1 MPASTLITHPL
12 PPVWN
17 EESKVLLLGTMPSP
31 KSRELG
37 FFYMHPQ
44 NRFWRVLPQ
53 VFGESLTHPNKT
65 PDTQTA
71 ITERRDFLIHHN
83 LALWDVL
90 ASCQI
95 EGAADS
101 SIRREIPNDFSKILS
116 ESKIR
121 QVFFTGQTAAALWK
135 KHCAALYEK
144 DFNLTVHTLP
154 STSPANARFTL
165 ENLIEEY
172 QIVRECTLS

>member
-1 MPASTLITHPL
+1 MPASTLINHPL
-12 PPVWN
+12 PPVWTP
-17 EESKVLLLGTMPSP
+17 ESKVLLLGTMPSP

-53 VFGESLTHPNKT
+53 VFGENLTLQNKT
-65 PDTQTA
+65 PDTQAA
-71 ITERRDFLIHHN
+71 IEERRDFLLRHN

-95 EGAADS
+95 KGAADS
-101 SIRREIPNDFSKILS
+101 SIRREIPNDFSQILS
-116 ESKIR
+116 ESKISR
-121 QVFFTGQTAAALWK
+121 VFFTGQTAAALWK

-165 ENLIEEY
+165 EKLIEEY
-172 QIVRECTLS
+172 QLVQECMLQ

>member
-12 PPVWN
+12 PPVWTP
-17 EESKVLLLGTMPSP
+17 ESKVLLLGTMPSP

-53 VFGESLTHPNKT
+53 VFSESLALPNKA
-65 PDTQTA
+65 PDTQAA
-71 ITERRDFLIHHN
+71 IAERRDFLIRHN

-95 EGAADS
+95 KGAADS
-101 SIRREIPNDFSKILS
+101 SIRQEIPNDFSQILS

-121 QVFFTGQTAAALWK
+121 QVFFTGQKAAALWK
-135 KHCAALYEK
+135 KLCAALYEER
-144 DFNLTVHTLP
+144 FNLAVHTLP
-154 STSPANARFTL
+154 STSPANARFTIDK
-165 ENLIEEY
+165 LIEEY
-172 QIVRECTLS
+172 QIVRESTLS

>member
-1 MPASTLITHPL
+1 MPDSTLIIHPL
-12 PPVWN
+12 PPVWTP
-17 EESKVLLLGTMPSP
+17 ESKVLLLGTMPSP

-53 VFGESLTHPNKT
+53 VFGESLALPNKT
-65 PDTQTA
+65 PDTQAA
-71 ITERRDFLIHHN
+71 IRERRDFLLRHK
-83 LALWDVL
+83 LALLDVL

-101 SIRREIPNDFSKILS
+101 SIRQEIPNDFSQILS

-172 QIVRECTLS
+172 KIVRECTLS

>member
-1 MPASTLITHPL
+1 MPESTLITHPL

-31 KSRELG
+31 KSRQLG

-53 VFGESLTHPNKT
+53 VFGESLIHPNKS
-65 PDTQTA
+65 PDTQSA
-71 ITERRDFLIHHN
+71 IEERRNFILRHK

-95 EGAADS
+95 KGAADS

-116 ESKIR
+116 ESKISR
-121 QVFFTGQTAAALWK
+121 VFFTGQTAAALWK

-144 DFNLTVHTLP
+144 AFNLTVHTLP

-165 ENLIEEY
+165 EKLIEEY
-172 QIVRECTLS
+172 QIVRECMLQ

>member
-12 PPVWN
+12 PPVWTP
-17 EESKVLLLGTMPSP
+17 ESKVLLLGTMPSP

-53 VFGESLTHPNKT
+53 VLGENLALPNKA
-65 PDTQTA
+65 PDTQSA
-71 ITERRDFLIHHN
+71 IEERRDFLLRHN

-95 EGAADS
+95 KGAADS
-101 SIRREIPNDFSKILS
+101 SIRREIPNDFSRILS
-116 ESKIR
+116 ESKIHH
-121 QVFFTGQTAAALWK
+121 VFFTGQTAAALWK

-144 DFNLTVHTLP
+144 AFNLAVHTLP

-165 ENLIEEY
+165 EKLIEEY
-172 QIVRECTLS
+172 QLVRECMLL

>member
-1 MPASTLITHPL
+1 MPDSILITHPL

-53 VFGESLTHPNKT
+53 VFGESLALPNKA
-65 PDTQTA
+65 PDTKAA
-71 ITERRDFLIHHN
+71 IAERRDFLIRHN

-101 SIRREIPNDFSKILS
+101 TIRQEIPNDFSQILS

-121 QVFFTGQTAAALWK
+121 HVFFTGQKAASLWK
-135 KHCAALYEK
+135 KHCARLYEER
-144 DFNLTVHTLP
+144 FNLAVHTLP

-165 ENLIEEY
+165 EKLIEEY
-172 QIVRECTLS
+172 QIVRVCTLP